1 MANINSASLFPILPQ
16 QPTGIARLAAEA
28 EHADDGHLVEF
39 KALQV
44 RSILNRSVSKRQL
57 WMAWSINP
65 YRGCEFGCRYCY
77 ARYTHEFMAPKAL
90 ASAGGEMGASP
101 ITTTTAPT
109 SAVDLRDP
117 ETFERLIF
125 LKQNAA
131 WLLEQELRRID
142 PSEEIALG
150 TATDPYQPIE
160 RRARITRSLLEVFA
174 RKSGYKLGIV
184 TKSRLIERDTDLL
197 AEIARRNTLVVHITI
212 TTPDAALARILEP
225 RAPRPDLR
233 FQAVRH
239 LRDAGIRTV
248 ILCSPLLPGITDSEE
263 ALDGMAR
270 RAAEAGASFFAA
282 SPLFLK
288 PCSRPNYLSFVREH
302 FPSLQQEYAKR
313 FGNADFAAPAY
324 RREMADI
331 VERVC
336 HKYGL
341 GERSK
346 NSLLPRTGD
355 EARKQPWSARGAA
368 QQRLFA

>member
-1 MANINSASLFPILPQ
+1 M
-16 QPTGIARLAAEA
+16 
-28 EHADDGHLVEF
+28 
-39 KALQV
+39 
-44 RSILNRSVSKRQL
+44 
-57 WMAWSINP
+57 
-65 YRGCEFGCRYCY
+65 
-77 ARYTHEFMAPKAL
+77 
-90 ASAGGEMGASP
+90 
-101 ITTTTAPT
+101 PT
-109 SAVDLRDP
+109 SAAVDLRDP

-174 RKSGYKLGIV
+174 RKSGYRLGIV

-212 TTPDAALARILEP
+212 TTANADLARILEP

-233 FQAVRH
+233 FHAVSH
-239 LRDAGIRTV
+239 LRQAGIRTG

-288 PCSRPNYLSFVREH
+288 PCSRPTYLSFVREH
-302 FPSLQQEYAKR
+302 FPSLHQDYAKR

-324 RREMADI
+324 KREMAQI

-336 HKYGL
+336 RKYGL

-346 NSLLPRTGD
+346 DSLLPRTGGV
-355 EARKQPWSARGAA
+355 ARKQPASALGAA